1 MIKKPEGFDG
11 STTTYHSQEPAE
23 LTDNKSTN
31 KYYKKI
37 FSQNCKCPY
46 NCYLCCGIVQD
57 FVLDIYKRDCI
68 LIKSDKSIFWFII
81 EKGGFDWLSSEKV
94 FKDLINQINTLKKSN
109 AISYQRQDRI
119 ETKLDRIIDFLKD
132 RKVRERERPY

>member
-23 LTDNKSTN
+23 LTDNNSTN

-37 FSQNCKCPY
+37 FSQNCKYPY

-57 FVLDIYKRDCI
+57 FVIDIYQRDCI
-68 LIKSDKSIFWFII
+68 LIKSDKSIFWSIL
-81 EKGGFDWLSSEKV
+81 EKGGFD
-94 FKDLINQINTLKKSN
+94 
-109 AISYQRQDRI
+109 
-119 ETKLDRIIDFLKD
+119 
-132 RKVRERERPY
+132 